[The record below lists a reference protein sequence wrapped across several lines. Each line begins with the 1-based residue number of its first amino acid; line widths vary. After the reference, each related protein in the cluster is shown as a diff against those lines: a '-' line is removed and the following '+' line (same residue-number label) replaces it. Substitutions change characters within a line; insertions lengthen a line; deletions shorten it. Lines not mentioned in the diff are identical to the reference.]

1 MTNMKVKQLSIF
13 LENKSG
19 RLAEIANI
27 LAKAVI
33 NIRAATLADT
43 SDFGV
48 VRLIVDDVDRAVAAL
63 HEEGITAVKTE
74 IIVVETSDQP
84 GGLARV
90 LNVIGQENLNVEY
103 LYSLGTRKDKAY
115 IAIRFDEPD
124 KAIPAFQK
132 SGVKVVTREDLKA
145 ENLA

>member
-1 MTNMKVKQLSIF
+1 MKVQQLSIF

-27 LAKAVI
+27 LAKATV

-48 VRLIVDDVDRAVAAL
+48 VRLIVDDVDRAAAAL
-63 HEEGITAVKTE
+63 HEEGITAVKTDV
-74 IIVVETSDQP
+74 IVVETSDHP

-90 LNVIGQENLNVEY
+90 LNVICQGSLNVEY
-103 LYSLGTRKDKAY
+103 LYSLGTRGDKAY
-115 IAIRFDEPD
+115 IALRFDVPD
-124 KAIPAFQK
+124 KAIASFAK
-132 SGVKVVTREDLKA
+132 AGIRVVTREDLKA
-145 ENLA
+145 ENLG

>member
-1 MTNMKVKQLSIF
+1 MKVQQLSIF

-27 LAKAVI
+27 LAQAVV

-63 HEEGITAVKTE
+63 HEEGVTAVKTDV
-74 IIVVETSDQP
+74 IVVETSDRP
-84 GGLARV
+84 GGLAKV
-90 LNVIGQENLNVEY
+90 LNVIGQESLNVEY
-103 LYSLGTRKDKAY
+103 LYSLGTRGEKAY
-115 IAIRFDEPD
+115 IALRFDEPD
-124 KAIPAFQK
+124 KAIK
-132 SGVKVVTREDLKA
+132 SFGKAGVRVVSREELKA
-145 ENLA
+145 ENLG

>member
-1 MTNMKVKQLSIF
+1 MKVKQLSIF

-27 LAKAVI
+27 LAKAVV

-63 HEEGITAVKTE
+63 KEEGITAVKTD
-74 IIVVETSDQP
+74 IVVVATSDQP
-84 GGLARV
+84 GGLAKV
-90 LNVIGQENLNVEY
+90 LNVISQEKLNVEY
-103 LYSLGTRKDKAY
+103 LYSLGTRKEAAY

-132 SGVKVVTREDLKA
+132 AGVRVVTKEDLKV

>member
-1 MTNMKVKQLSIF
+1 MKVQQLSIF

-27 LAKAVI
+27 LTNAEI

-48 VRLIVDDVDRAVAAL
+48 VRLIVDDVDKAVNAL
-63 HEEGITAVKTE
+63 HGEGITAVKTE
-74 IIVVETSDQP
+74 VIVVETSDQP

-90 LNVIGQENLNVEY
+90 LNVISQENLNVEY
-103 LYSLGTRKDKAY
+103 LYSLGTREDKAY
-115 IAIRFDEPD
+115 IALRFDAPD
-124 KAIPAFQK
+124 QAISAF
-132 SGVKVVTREDLKA
+132 SNAGVRVANLEDLKTR
-145 ENLA
+145 NLA

>member
-1 MTNMKVKQLSIF
+1 MKVQQLSIF

-19 RLAEIANI
+19 RLAEVVNI

-63 HEEGITAVKTE
+63 HEEGITAVKTDV
-74 IIVVETSDQP
+74 IVVETSDRP
-84 GGLARV
+84 GGLAKV
-90 LNVIGQENLNVEY
+90 LNVISQEKLNVEY
-103 LYSLGTRKDKAY
+103 LYSLGTRGDNAY
-115 IAIRFDEPD
+115 IVLRFDEPD
-124 KAIPAFQK
+124 KAIK
-132 SGVKVVTREDLKA
+132 SFGKASVRVVSREELRA
-145 ENLA
+145 ENLG